1 MMLQAST
8 TTDVVIVPLGN
19 LIVMFNGPNNVIQ
32 KRFDKL
38 LDCDSMQ
45 SKEEKV
51 GHIINL

>member
-1 MMLQAST
+1 MILQAST
-8 TTDVVIVPLGN
+8 TTDVVVVPLGN

-38 LDCDSMQ
+38 LDYDSMQ

-51 GHIINL
+51 GHIIDL